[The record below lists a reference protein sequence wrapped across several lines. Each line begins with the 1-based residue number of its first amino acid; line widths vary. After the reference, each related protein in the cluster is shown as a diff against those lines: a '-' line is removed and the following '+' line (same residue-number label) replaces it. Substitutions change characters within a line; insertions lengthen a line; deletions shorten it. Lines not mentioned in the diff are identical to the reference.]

1 MEALES
7 ALTCMGFT
15 AFFLIIF
22 GTIALTR
29 WFKHRETMAMV
40 ERGVLPEQ
48 YVQYASEPRR
58 QESRGLF
65 VWGVALAMLGLALVI
80 GLWPLGI
87 ARAGA
92 EVQYTLSFGPWML
105 IGLIPLF
112 IGLALLIVYF
122 VTRKEEKKDL
132 ETPSME
138 EIPPPS
144 D

>member
-22 GTIALTR
+22 GTIALVR
-29 WFKHRETMAMV
+29 WFKHREIMAMV

-48 YVQYASEPRR
+48 YVQHVSEPRR
-58 QESRGLF
+58 QENQGLF
-65 VWGVALAMLGLALVI
+65 IWGVALAMLGLALII
-80 GLWPLGI
+80 GLWPLGM

-92 EVQYTLSFGPWML
+92 DVQYPLNFGPWML
-105 IGLIPLF
+105 IGLVPLF

-122 VTRKEEKKDL
+122 LIRKEETPRL
-132 ETPSME
+132 EWTSTE

>member
-1 MEALES
+1 MEGLQS
-7 ALTCMGFT
+7 ALTCIGFI

-29 WFKHRETMAMV
+29 WFKHREVMAMV

-65 VWGVALAMLGLALVI
+65 IWGVALAMLGLALII
-80 GLWPLGI
+80 GLWPLGNVWSGTEI
-87 ARAGA
+87 
-92 EVQYTLSFGPWML
+92 QYPLNFGPWML
-105 IGLIPLF
+105 IGLVPLF
-112 IGLALLIVYF
+112 IGLALLIIYF
-122 VTRKEEKKDL
+122 LVRKEEAPRMNKTSKD
-132 ETPSME
+132 
-138 EIPPPS
+138 EISPPG

>member
-1 MEALES
+1 MEGLQS
-7 ALTCMGFT
+7 ALTCMGFI
-15 AFFLIIF
+15 AFFLLIF

-29 WFKHRETMAMV
+29 WFKHREVMAMV

-65 VWGVALAMLGLALVI
+65 IWGVALAMLGLALII

-87 ARAGA
+87 TWSGA
-92 EVQYTLSFGPWML
+92 DVQYPLNFGPWML

-122 VTRKEEKKDL
+122 LVRKEQAPRL
-132 ETPSME
+132 ERPSTE
-138 EIPPPS
+138 EISSPGE
-144 D
+144 

>member
-7 ALTCMGFT
+7 ALICMGFT

-22 GTIALTR
+22 GTIALAR
-29 WFKHRETMAMV
+29 WFKHREIMAMV

-48 YVQYASEPRR
+48 YVQYPSEPRL

-92 EVQYTLSFGPWML
+92 KVQYPLDFGPWML

-122 VTRKEEKKDL
+122 VTRKEEKKGL
-132 ETPSME
+132 ETPSTE
-138 EIPPPS
+138 EISPPG